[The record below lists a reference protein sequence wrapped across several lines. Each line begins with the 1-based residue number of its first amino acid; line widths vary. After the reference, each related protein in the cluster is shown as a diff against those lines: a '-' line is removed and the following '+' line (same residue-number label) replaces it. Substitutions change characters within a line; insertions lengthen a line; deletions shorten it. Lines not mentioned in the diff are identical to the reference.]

1 MSLIVLSNRNFNESV
16 DNGIVG
22 GIKQPYSF
30 TNTLQTPLVIP
41 ADSEVALQSVK
52 LNKEGLFSLDRSNSQ
67 MYQYIGRK
75 LTDSF
80 TFDKSPRHPGLIRV
94 DPYGTYTAESFVKNA
109 LKPNMNT
116 GLYHPNFQ
124 NLANASVRRGASNE
138 FLGFNLTYDKSASAK
153 ATANTPPGD
162 LDVIGATLSSK
173 GWSYDGTTNYRLTK
187 TSGNGSVDPRAFV
200 QFTNY
205 PISLA
210 DGSLEVD
217 FGNASS
223 WNIGLSRYCN
233 PEATYQD
240 GKGKTVKVDHTE
252 PSYFK
257 TDGFFGFYDF
267 MATCEFDFDSNEYR
281 LRVYHSVKTPDNEL
295 SLQEVEYYGDT
306 SPPRQANFAVPY
318 NFSTNASGYNRI
330 HFNCQNEIIT
340 LSLSVAGASKITVCA
355 PSVGTPQKNNYFK
368 PIAQTCCYLYPKMEV
383 NEDLVGGGDGKGDY
397 LEFHEYKPQILD
409 GFYYGGIITT
419 KSPELP
425 LQSRLLNYDWWVTL
439 LYLGTWERYCK
450 SVDMREFN
458 DMTVA
463 TQHDFQG
470 TTVGKVTY
478 DVVPV
483 LAQSQEYQPTLGANI
498 RGILGFTENAL
509 RTPSST
515 NGSAVT
521 FSSNYTPVLQSN
533 ESLFVRL
540 SSLTQRSI
548 NGVTGNESKIIYHCP
563 RFDNAGNE
571 IGGLFFEPGEKTYLD
586 VGNISKTPI
595 GSFSIEIV
603 DMNEK
608 PVKSLVGRTVVVL
621 HIREKGSHEGKCH
634 PMKC

>member
-22 GIKQPYSF
+22 GIKLPYSF

-41 ADSEVALQSVK
+41 ADSEIALQSVK

-75 LTDSF
+75 LTDAF

-94 DPYGTYTAESFVKNA
+94 DPYGTYTAESFVKDA
-109 LKPNMNT
+109 LTPNMNT

-124 NLANASVRRGASNE
+124 NLATSSVRRGASNE
-138 FLGFNLTYDKSASAK
+138 FLGFNLTYDKSASSMS
-153 ATANTPPGD
+153 TPNTRPGD
-162 LDVIGATLSSK
+162 SDVIGATLASK

-187 TSGNGSVDPRAFV
+187 TSGGASVDPRAFV

-210 DGSLEVD
+210 DGDMEVN
-217 FGNASS
+217 FANASS

-240 GKGKTVKVDHTE
+240 GGGNTVTADHTQ
-252 PSYFK
+252 PSYFIPN
-257 TDGFFGFYDF
+257 GLFGFYDF
-267 MATCEFDFDSNEYR
+267 VASCEYDFNDGDYK
-281 LRVYHSVKTPDNEL
+281 LRVYHSVKTPDDEL
-295 SLQEVEYYGDT
+295 SLQEVEYYGFT
-306 SPPRQANFAVPY
+306 GANFTVPY
-318 NFSTNASGYNRI
+318 NLSTNASGYNRI
-330 HFNCQNEIIT
+330 HFECENEIVK
-340 LSLSVAGASKITVCA
+340 LALSVSGASKITVCD
-355 PSVGTPQKNNYFK
+355 PTLGTPDKNNYFK
-368 PIAQTCCYLYPKMEV
+368 PIAQTCCYLYPKMEI
-383 NEDLVGGGDGKGDY
+383 NEDDVSGGDAKGHY
-397 LEFHEYKPQILD
+397 LEFHEYKPEILT
-409 GFYYGGIITT
+409 GFYYGGIDTT

-450 SVDMREFN
+450 PVDMREFN

-463 TQHDFQG
+463 TQHEFQG
-470 TTVGKVTY
+470 TSAGKVTY

-483 LAQSQEYQPTLGANI
+483 VAQSQEYKPTFGANM

-521 FSSNYTPVLQSN
+521 FTSTEIPVLQSN
-533 ESLFVRL
+533 ESTFVRL
-540 SSLTQRSI
+540 TSLTQRSV

-563 RFDNAGNE
+563 RFDTAGNE
-571 IGGLFFEPGEKTYLD
+571 VGGLFFEPGEKTYLD
-586 VGNISKTPI
+586 IGNIGDTSI
-595 GSFSIEIV
+595 NSFSIDIV
-603 DMNEK
+603 DSKEK
-608 PVKSLVGRTVVVL
+608 LVKSITGSTVVVL
-621 HIREKGSHEGKCH
+621 HIREKKEHKGKCN